1 MEANKNQEYSIVL
14 SICDLMGEPEMYD
27 MIVQNPL
34 LMNERRELSII
45 YKTSRMDDEDRL
57 QAYGKVF
64 NRIKSKLHAEEV
76 RIQKEANNMYKLNQ
90 NAEYEKGVKIN
101 TARFN
106 LRNTIKMK
114 RNRNQKEYANTA
126 TIPKN
131 INRILRSGKFAK
143 PENAKQAKNFMNA
156 RQSKRNTLVK
166 QLAKYNELNARLNGK
181 HYPIETYYEMK
192 KEIE

>member
-14 SICDLMGEPEMYD
+14 SICDLMGEPELYD

-34 LMNERRELSII
+34 LMNERRELLII
-45 YKTSRMDDEDRL
+45 YNTSRMDDEDRL

-114 RNRNQKEYANTA
+114 RNRNQKEYANAA

-156 RQSKRNTLVK
+156 RQSKRNTLLK